1 MAPRCPQQGLNR
13 AQNHTVSSCKLTP
26 PHYTNK
32 LATCK
37 SNATNITTNISDK
50 ESYLELQRPVANGN
64 HGLIDEFTGGKLAN
78 YNRSSEVIDDFT
90 IVPHRFDASSNQA
103 NSKVHNCDSN
113 EQNFD
118 HHPQGMVNKTKSFK
132 YLFSNSQR
140 VFTIITNIL
149 IFSCFRSKD
158 IKGAL

>member
-1 MAPRCPQQGLNR
+1 MLENKEVDLEEDKIAKDLQGLNR

-132 YLFSNSQR
+132 YLFSNNVYLPSSQ
-140 VFTIITNIL
+140 
-149 IFSCFRSKD
+149 IF
-158 IKGAL
+158 

>member
-1 MAPRCPQQGLNR
+1 MLENRKIDLEEDKMAKDLQGLNR

-37 SNATNITTNISDK
+37 SNATNVTSNISDK

-78 YNRSSEVIDDFT
+78 YNRSSEVIDDFS
-90 IVPHRFDASSNQA
+90 IIPHRYDASSNQA
-103 NSKVHNCDSN
+103 NSKLHNCDSDKQHF
-113 EQNFD
+113 EQQL
-118 HHPQGMVNKTKSFK
+118 QGIINPSLK
-132 YLFSNSQR
+132 YLLFFNKYYIE
-140 VFTIITNIL
+140 VNGICNH
-149 IFSCFRSKD
+149 
-158 IKGAL
+158 